1 MQTSIV
7 SRIEHYRHLLKRWI
21 IQTDSISLTS
31 IWTSWEKYDTRILT
45 VNFEIFKSEFFSA
58 SKRHRECAGILFIQ
72 SNRQYNRF
80 ILYVRWYAGKEVKR
94 GNNTASL
101 IRISETITHEQQSR
115 VIVNYYIPISR
126 AYVTLISSVKRISY
140 ETDRKRR
147 NTTCLP

>member
-58 SKRHRECAGILFIQ
+58 SKRYRECAGILFIQ
-72 SNRQYNRF
+72 SNRQCNRF
-80 ILYVRWYAGKEVKR
+80 ILYVRWYVGKEVKR

-101 IRISETITHEQQSR
+101 IWISETITHEQQSSL
-115 VIVNYYIPISR
+115 IIIPISR

>member
-1 MQTSIV
+1 MARPIILKEIDSQIKTYDQLDANLD

-115 VIVNYYIPISR
+115 VIVNYYTNLASIR
-126 AYVTLISSVKRISY
+126 YTYFFR
-140 ETDRKRR
+140 
-147 NTTCLP
+147 